1 MVSSMVAAFLLLSL
15 LFSEGTALAHT
26 PDWVS
31 RALEWAFG
39 KKATVGEAPSAGWME
54 PKQAPDFRLV
64 DQDGRRVALQSLRG
78 KVVLMNFMYTGCG
91 DACSSLKELGILA
104 KALGGRMGKEV
115 VFVSISLDPGRDTPE
130 TLKAFGQKLRVGSG
144 WRLLTGAS
152 TAIEK
157 LAEAYGVYVR
167 RIETSHQDTYRDIE
181 YGDMVLFLDPQGRL
195 RKRVLPHLL
204 RLSGRADVEWLLEEH
219 HH

>member
-1 MVSSMVAAFLLLSL
+1 MVAAFFLLSL

-31 RALEWAFG
+31 RALEWALG
-39 KKATVGEAPSAGWME
+39 KKAALTEAPSAGWME

-64 DQDGRRVALQSLRG
+64 DQDDRLVSLQEFRG

-91 DACSSLKELGILA
+91 GTCSSLKELGILA
-104 KALGGRMGKEV
+104 KALGGKMGKEV
-115 VFVSISLDPGRDTPE
+115 VFVSISLDPERDTPE
-130 TLKAFGQKLRVGSG
+130 TLKAFGQKLKIRTG

-152 TAIEK
+152 TVIEK
-157 LAEAYGVYVR
+157 LTEAYGVYVR
-167 RIETSHQDTYRDIE
+167 RIGTSHLDTHIE
-181 YGDMVLFLDPQGRL
+181 YGDMILFLDMQGRL

-204 RLSGRADVEWLLEEH
+204 QLSGRADIKWLLGEH
-219 HH
+219 YH